1 MLKAVTGIP
10 RDYFAGG
17 LMFLLGLGA
26 SAQGASYTIGT
37 LTDMGPGF
45 FPVALGTILMLAGI
59 SIVMVTKLSA
69 APRDDGVR
77 PAPEWAA
84 WGCILA
90 GIAAFVILGKY
101 GGLVPATCAV
111 VFISALGDRQ
121 NTWKSAFVLA
131 AAMGVIAVVVFWWA
145 LQLQF
150 PLFSWG

>member
-26 SAQGASYTIGT
+26 IAQGASYTIGT

-45 FPVALGTILMLAGI
+45 FPVALGTMLTLAGI
-59 SIVMVTKLSA
+59 SIVVVAKLSV
-69 APRDDGVR
+69 APRTEEAR
-77 PAPEWAA
+77 PAPEWVA
-84 WGCILA
+84 WSCILA
-90 GIAAFVILGKY
+90 GIAAFVVLGKY
-101 GGLVPATCAV
+101 GGLVPATCAA

-121 NTWKSAFVLA
+121 NTWKSALVLA
-131 AAMGVIAVVVFWWA
+131 AAMGVIAAVVFRWA